1 MFRFSWK
8 PFPDFHFAGGPFLNL
23 EKPITFK
30 TELGISRILREKF
43 LIKAQKRVKQLKK
56 QRYLRKVN
64 QHSENH

>member
-30 TELGISRILREKF
+30 TELGISRILREKNS
-43 LIKAQKRVKQLKK
+43 LLRGKK
-56 QRYLRKVN
+56 
-64 QHSENH
+64 E